1 MNPSVSQSWTHK
13 HQLSLLPIKPR
24 RRPHT
29 HREGCHVY
37 RLKKLN
43 RKKGDERNRTQ
54 FLRQSKCHR
63 QLEKVIITRATSECS
78 SPSKNSENKI
88 NFRTKNKKQKKKGK
102 FLRHE
107 RPVVCR
113 RFYRIWRDNTM
124 AQHNFMF
131 HQAKCNREKDPTPS
145 IGSVATWRRKIKRK
159 VREREGKIIK

>member
-1 MNPSVSQSWTHK
+1 MSGLVTDEKERKMDPIHIRDVGGKNKEEGGESVMNPSVSQSWTHK

-78 SPSKNSENKI
+78 SPSKNSENK
-88 NFRTKNKKQKKKGK
+88 NK
-102 FLRHE
+102 F
-107 RPVVCR
+107 
-113 RFYRIWRDNTM
+113 
-124 AQHNFMF
+124 
-131 HQAKCNREKDPTPS
+131 
-145 IGSVATWRRKIKRK
+145 
-159 VREREGKIIK
+159 